1 MAIFYAIKAGGTVYR
16 YDKETRQSVVATT
29 LGDNNFVSLA
39 FTRDGKILYLI
50 GADTNAIY
58 KSNYNFQTKGLDN
71 PTIFAGTQFSSGHAD
86 GVGTAA
92 RFWLPFQGAVDEEGN
107 LFVAELLN
115 HTIRKITP
123 DGMVSTFAGVP
134 QKKGFLDGKPLD
146 AKFNEPMGVAFDKD
160 GTLYVADAKNHRIRM
175 IKYE

>member
-1 MAIFYAIKAGGTVYR
+1 MLFINQTIIF
-16 YDKETRQSVVATT
+16 RQRAWIIRPF
-29 LGDNNFVSLA
+29 LPEL
-39 FTRDGKILYLI
+39 K
-50 GADTNAIY
+50 
-58 KSNYNFQTKGLDN
+58 
-71 PTIFAGTQFSSGHAD
+71 FSSGHAD

-146 AKFNEPMGVAFDKD
+146 AKFNEPWA
-160 GTLYVADAKNHRIRM
+160 
-175 IKYE
+175 

>member
-1 MAIFYAIKAGGTVYR
+1 MPKR
-16 YDKETRQSVVATT
+16 S
-29 LGDNNFVSLA
+29 
-39 FTRDGKILYLI
+39 
-50 GADTNAIY
+50 
-58 KSNYNFQTKGLDN
+58 
-71 PTIFAGTQFSSGHAD
+71 
-86 GVGTAA
+86 AA